1 MLLLLHPIDRNFS
14 TSAQPWRMG
23 KHKHAHKKQH
33 RGRRARNLFINRDE
47 SWLRFNARVLEEAQD
62 ETNPLL
68 ERVKFLSITA
78 SNLDEFIEIR
88 VAGVLQRIE
97 DGYVDKADE
106 IDDGLTEPER
116 LERLIDQVHMFVHE
130 QYSCWCRQI
139 EPSLADERI
148 LLRRW
153 DELSNADREFALNYY
168 EREVDPLLTP
178 ITIDPSH
185 PFPRVLNKALCMAL
199 LLRRKHDAGRK
210 GTLGIVT
217 VPRALP
223 RYIRLP
229 SADDEFHFLP
239 LVELISARTERMYP
253 GYQILAKAPFRITRN
268 SNLYLEE
275 EESRSLLETVRG
287 ELHNRRK
294 GAVVRLEVETGSD
307 EQIVEE
313 LRANFEL
320 ERWQIFRT
328 AAPLNLTRVIELYSA
343 VDLPKLKF
351 DPFQGRRHALP
362 EGKPDI
368 FAELR
373 DHDILLHHPFDE
385 YTTIEDFT
393 SSINT
398 DERVIS
404 VKQTLYRTTADSP
417 TFEAYMEAAPNK
429 DVTVVI
435 ELMARF
441 DEDSNIRWATQL
453 EEAGVQVFHGIVG
466 RKTHCKLVLIVRRDE
481 DGTIRR
487 YAHLGT
493 GNYNRVTACF
503 YTDVSLLTARPEIT
517 NAVQHVF
524 NYLTSESDETRFDPL
539 MVAPMT
545 LSADLIGL
553 IDREARNAAEG
564 RPARIIAKMNGL
576 LDGDVIKSLYRA
588 SRAGVQ
594 IDLIVR
600 GMCALRPGV
609 PGVSENIRVR
619 SVVGRFLE
627 HSRVFWF
634 ANATQSGEMFCGSAD
649 WMPRNLHGRCE
660 VVFPVLDKEACCY
673 LMEDLLGS
681 YLRDNLKARL
691 LQSDGEY
698 IRAPRV
704 GPLFSAQEFLMQT
717 PEVRAERRRARL
729 EAARAAQRQ
738 NVQST
743 KGTRSKEESASKS
756 KADPPARVAK
766 KRESPSVLAPKKGKR
781 TTETPRPIAKKRSTR
796 TATKS
801 ARSTNTSG

>member
-1 MLLLLHPIDRNFS
+1 
-14 TSAQPWRMG
+14 MG
-23 KHKHAHKKQH
+23 KHKHATDKKQPK
-33 RGRRARNLFINRDE
+33 RRKARNLFINRDE

-68 ERVKFLSITA
+68 ERLKFLSITA
-78 SNLDEFIEIR
+78 SNLDEFVEIR
-88 VAGVLQRIE
+88 LAAVLQRIE
-97 DGYVDKADE
+97 DGYMDKADE
-106 IDDGLTEPER
+106 IDDGLTEQER

-139 EPSLADERI
+139 EPALADERI
-148 LLRRW
+148 LVRRW
-153 DELSNADREFALNYY
+153 DELSNADREYALNYY

-199 LLRRKHDAGRK
+199 LLKRKHDAGRK

-229 SADDEFHFLP
+229 SADDEHHFLP

-268 SNLYLEE
+268 SNLYLQD

-307 EQIVEE
+307 EQIIEE
-313 LRANFEL
+313 LRASFEL

-328 AAPLNLTRVIELYSA
+328 AAPLNITRVVELYNA
-343 VDLPKLKF
+343 VDLPTLKF
-351 DPFQGRRHALP
+351 KSYEGRRHALP
-362 EGKPDI
+362 EGKADI

-373 DHDILLHHPFDE
+373 EHDILLHHPFDD
-385 YTTIEDFT
+385 YSTVEDFT
-393 SSINT
+393 SAINT

-404 VKQTLYRTTADSP
+404 VKQTLYRTTSDSP
-417 TFEAYMEAAPNK
+417 TFEAYMDAAPNK

-481 DGTIRR
+481 DGTVRR

-517 NAVQHVF
+517 NAVQRVF
-524 NYLTSESDETRFDPL
+524 NYLTAESEETQFDPL

-545 LSADLIGL
+545 LSEDLIGL
-553 IDREARNAAEG
+553 IDRESRNALEG
-564 RPARIIAKMNGL
+564 RPARMIAKMNGL
-576 LDGDVIKSLYRA
+576 LDGDVIKALYRA
-588 SRAGVQ
+588 SQAGVQ

-609 PGVSENIRVR
+609 AGVSENIRVR
-619 SVVGRFLE
+619 SIVGRFLE

-634 ANATQSGEMFCGSAD
+634 ANGTHGGEMFCGSAD

-660 VVFPVLDKEACCY
+660 VVFPVLDKDACRY
-673 LMEDLLGS
+673 LMEDLLQS
-681 YLRDNLKARL
+681 YLRDNMKARL

-698 IRAPRV
+698 VRAPRV
-704 GPLFSAQEFLMQT
+704 GTPFSAQEFLMMS
-717 PEVRAERRRARL
+717 PEERARRRKAIVAKAQPVAAKAVKARPAKK
-729 EAARAAQRQ
+729 AARKRP
-738 NVQST
+738 
-743 KGTRSKEESASKS
+743 AS
-756 KADPPARVAK
+756 R
-766 KRESPSVLAPKKGKR
+766 
-781 TTETPRPIAKKRSTR
+781 
-796 TATKS
+796 
-801 ARSTNTSG
+801 